1 MHAPPPLPPNSL
13 MLRNLLSFHPISK
26 HEPIIIRS
34 IVNTFSII
42 FIIIIILIIIIIV
55 IIISATSIRKV
66 KLFPIL
72 WDSWS
77 KVALFDISWHFPDQN
92 WSFHFHCHSYFIV
105 VTLCRLLLQCSSW
118 ELSWYRTHRLFPL
131 FPFLSFSA
139 LLVAR

>member
-131 FPFLSFSA
+131 FPILSFSA

>member
-42 FIIIIILIIIIIV
+42 LIIV
-55 IIISATSIRKV
+55 IIIIIIIISATNIRKV
-66 KLFPIL
+66 KTFPIL

-105 VTLCRLLLQCSSW
+105 VTMCRLLLQCSSW

-131 FPFLSFSA
+131 FPILSFSA

>member
-105 VTLCRLLLQCSSW
+105 VTVCRLLLQCSSW

-131 FPFLSFSA
+131 FPILSFSA

>member
-1 MHAPPPLPPNSL
+1 MHAPPPLPPDSL

-131 FPFLSFSA
+131 FPILSFSA

>member
-105 VTLCRLLLQCSSW
+105 VTMCRLLLQCSSW

-131 FPFLSFSA
+131 FPILSFSA

>member
-42 FIIIIILIIIIIV
+42 LIIV

-66 KLFPIL
+66 KTFPIL

-131 FPFLSFSA
+131 FPILSFSA

>member
-1 MHAPPPLPPNSL
+1 MLSHFSNGIYSPLSVSVARPG
-13 MLRNLLSFHPISK
+13 HPHPVYIY
-26 HEPIIIRS
+26 IIA
-34 IVNTFSII
+34 V
-42 FIIIIILIIIIIV
+42 ILIIIIIIII

-66 KLFPIL
+66 KTFPIL

-105 VTLCRLLLQCSSW
+105 VTVCRLLLQCSSW

-131 FPFLSFSA
+131 FPILSFSA